1 VRGNTCP
8 LSKKRGGIMRT
19 GRIAIMLATFAFAI
33 VAAFQFATVFGT
45 TQAAHA
51 AQVSV
56 ADSGP
61 NSGLPY
67 N

>member
-1 VRGNTCP
+1 
-8 LSKKRGGIMRT
+8 MRT

-45 TQAAHA
+45 ADAAHP
-51 AQVSV
+51 AQVSL

>member
-1 VRGNTCP
+1 
-8 LSKKRGGIMRT
+8 MRT

-45 TQAAHA
+45 THAATHS

-56 ADSGP
+56 SDSQP
-61 NSGLPY
+61 NSGMPY
-67 N
+67 D